1 MIKKNE
7 TYQGVVSALGKRGE
21 GIVQLDQFPIYIP
34 NAIPGD
40 TIEFKA
46 IKIEKRRAFGKLIQL
61 ISTSTDRVDPK
72 CSIALQ
78 CGGCQLQHQ
87 HLTAQIQFK
96 TTLLQ
101 DRLSRFIDLSEV
113 NMMPLLFGTTQYETR
128 NKMQFA
134 FAMAQEGLQI
144 GLYAPRSH
152 RVVNVTNCEIMSAPM
167 NAVLRSLKRWH
178 LNAKTSVFDE
188 QTGEGVLRHVVIRY
202 SYATGQLMVI
212 VTVGQLIDST
222 SMIEFLSDVPGMT
235 SIYLSLQSDPT
246 NDGVLGDELRHVWG
260 SKTITDH
267 IGKVQAI
274 ISPHTFM
281 QANAHLVHDLYA
293 AIIKRL
299 DFDRPV
305 YDLYCGAGVLSCAIA
320 LAGFDVIA
328 VDNNPSAI
336 SDAKANAVQNDV
348 SIQFK
353 CQDVIQFLTS
363 HSDSNRQ
370 VIVDP
375 PRQGLASAVIHSLIK
390 IAPKQIIYV
399 SCFPDTLGRDLR
411 LFVDGGYTV
420 HSVQGV
426 DMFCHTPHI
435 EAIVVLELK

>member
-7 TYQGVVSALGKRGE
+7 TYQGIVSAQGKRGE
-21 GIVQLDQFPIYIP
+21 GIVQRDEFPIYIP

-40 TIEFKA
+40 NIKFKVL
-46 IKIEKRRAFGKLIQL
+46 KIEKRRAFGKLIQL
-61 ISTSTDRVDPK
+61 VSDSPDRVHPK
-72 CSIALQ
+72 CSIAVE

-87 HLTAQIQFK
+87 HQTAQINFK
-96 TTLLQ
+96 TSLLQ
-101 DRLSRFIDLSEV
+101 DRLSRFIDLSGTSIL
-113 NMMPLLFGTTQYETR
+113 PLLFGTKHYETR

-134 FAMAQEGLQI
+134 FAMGQEGLQI

-167 NAVLRSLKRWH
+167 NAVLSSLKHWH
-178 LNAKTSVFDE
+178 LNAKMSVFDE
-188 QTGEGVLRHVVIRY
+188 QTGAGVLRHVVIRY

-212 VTVGQLIDST
+212 VTVGQLFDET
-222 SMIEFLSDVPGMT
+222 SMVDALSEVSGMT
-235 SIYLSLQSDPT
+235 SIYLSLQPDPT
-246 NDGVLGDELRHVWG
+246 NDGVLGDKLIQVWG
-260 SKTITDH
+260 SKTITDR

-274 ISPHTFM
+274 ISPKTFM
-281 QANAHLVHDLYA
+281 QANAHLVQDLYNSV
-293 AIIKRL
+293 INQLSL
-299 DFDRPV
+299 DHPV

-320 LAGFDVIA
+320 LAGYDVIA
-328 VDNNPSAI
+328 IDNNPSAI

-348 SIQFK
+348 TIQFK

-363 HSDSNRQ
+363 HPDSNRQ

-375 PRQGLASAVIHSLIK
+375 PRQGLAGDVIQALNK
-390 IAPKQIIYV
+390 LAPKKIIYV

-411 LFVDGGYTV
+411 LFAAGGYKIQ
-420 HSVQGV
+420 SLQGV

-435 EAIVVLELK
+435 EAIVVLVK